1 MQIHFT
7 STICTFAWCTALRV
21 SHHLHTSRLHNCS
34 SFSNDV
40 KMDKSLSF
48 RDRQVSNAFRLPLD
62 LTYVSHRVALCNS
75 HVIWPIIIT
84 AHIATHSARKPAFS
98 LSRKKINP
106 INVEKQNTS
115 DGHSQSTNPSDGPK
129 HASVVIF
136 TDRASHQIN
145 KTAFVIQRWSR
156 GGKGSGRGENCRT
169 G

>member
-98 LSRKKINP
+98 LSRKKNKSNQCRKAEHIGRSFAKHEPIGRSQTRINCYF
-106 INVEKQNTS
+106 
-115 DGHSQSTNPSDGPK
+115 HWQSLPS
-129 HASVVIF
+129 
-136 TDRASHQIN
+136 N
-145 KTAFVIQRWSR
+145 K
-156 GGKGSGRGENCRT
+156 
-169 G
+169 